1 MAEFDWFL
9 VHLAIGLLKNRDGSY
24 PVTADLVGVF
34 HQETPEQYS
43 AVILILIGYTGVHTF
58 LLLWF
63 QLLTRCKLLVW
74 GQNIPF
80 PVLTFCPVAN
90 WLRRFSEAG
99 HQQQPVTRGAGTKA
113 CSAHTHLGRLG
124 IRTKHEIVSLD
135 LATFFSGF
143 CWPGTEYF
151 QLWRN
156 RKPESQQLQSK
167 SVTPSFPLHVV
178 AFSINMQLIVQSTN
192 PL

>member
-9 VHLAIGLLKNRDGSY
+9 VHLAIGLLKNRDGSN

-43 AVILILIGYTGVHTF
+43 AVILILIGYTGVYTF

-74 GQNIPF
+74 AQNIPF

-113 CSAHTHLGRLG
+113 SHTLWSTWLPWQNTRCLAPTWMHVCFYNLIWWPDVECSQL
-124 IRTKHEIVSLD
+124 
-135 LATFFSGF
+135 
-143 CWPGTEYF
+143 
-151 QLWRN
+151 LWRETWVPTAAV
-156 RKPESQQLQSK
+156 KVSHPG
-167 SVTPSFPLHVV
+167 FPPFH
-178 AFSINMQLIVQSTN
+178 T
-192 PL
+192 